1 MTLPIRVRLTVWTVL
16 LLALTLGVFAS
27 AVYEFMERQERISAD
42 RVLRDRASA
51 FAHSYA
57 SELGEVPSERAMVE
71 AARNFVFRDSDAFV
85 YAPPFRLVTRSPARL
100 LGADPGLIPSVRRS
114 IAVAFRGETHIVR
127 AGHSIL
133 AMITP
138 IGDGFALVVTESVG
152 SELES
157 LRRAREAFAV
167 AIPAALLIAAI
178 GAYILARRGLAPVG
192 DIVATAS
199 RIEAENLSARI
210 PVGRNDDEIGR
221 LGAVLNALF
230 DRLERSFAQQRQ
242 LIADTSHEL
251 RTPVT
256 IIRSE
261 AEVALSRERD
271 PVEYRKALEIVRS
284 EAAHL
289 THLIEGVLMLAR
301 ADAQQIRID
310 RHEFLLKDVI
320 DESVRTAETLGR
332 ARTIRLAAKSEGPMP
347 MVGDAE
353 LVRRM
358 MLNLLDNAIKFS
370 ETGGEVA
377 VRAQRDGAN
386 YVITVSDSGHGIPPE
401 DQPQIFDRFFR
412 SDRVRGRAG
421 SGLGLPIVKWIAEA
435 HGGEARLLRST
446 PSGSV
451 FEVTL
456 QSAAQNAA
464 LRS

>member
-1 MTLPIRVRLTVWTVL
+1 
-16 LLALTLGVFAS
+16 
-27 AVYEFMERQERISAD
+27 
-42 RVLRDRASA
+42 
-51 FAHSYA
+51 
-57 SELGEVPSERAMVE
+57 
-71 AARNFVFRDSDAFV
+71 
-85 YAPPFRLVTRSPARL
+85 
-100 LGADPGLIPSVRRS
+100 
-114 IAVAFRGETHIVR
+114 
-127 AGHSIL
+127 
-133 AMITP
+133 MITP
-138 IGDGFALVVTESVG
+138 LGHGFALVVSESVA
-152 SELES
+152 SELEA
-157 LRRAREAFAV
+157 LRRAREAFAL
-167 AIPAALLIAAI
+167 AIPAALLIAAV

-192 DIVATAS
+192 DIVETAS
-199 RIEAENLSARI
+199 RIEAENLSTRI
-210 PVGRNDDEIGR
+210 PVARHDDEIGR

-271 PVEYRKALEIVRS
+271 PADYKKALEIVRS

-310 RHEFLLKDVI
+310 RHEFSLKDVI

-332 ARTIRLAAKSEGPMP
+332 SRTIRLAANSEGPMP

-370 ETGGEVA
+370 DSGGDVD
-377 VRAQRDGAN
+377 VRAHRDGAR
-386 YVITVSDSGHGIPPE
+386 YVITVSDSGHGIPAE

-412 SDRVRGRAG
+412 SDRVRGRDG

-435 HGGEARLLRST
+435 HGGDARLLRST
-446 PSGSV
+446 ASGSV

-456 QSAAQNAA
+456 QGAPSDAA
-464 LRS
+464 LGS